1 MCTCVLQTAHLL
13 LTTLLPQHTSH
24 VVGVTTAPPVVI
36 NAPACHDH
44 CLRHSKTSRVVLLAV
59 MAQCWRTAWMLTTP
73 SWMAR
78 PNHSVGLTIKHRI
91 KMLLPRQ
98 RSNDF
103 ETRDLATYRPPSLGW
118 FLFYKVGAD
127 EMKIIFWI
135 VGGILLFD
143 TESWNWKVMWFCSIS
158 QFMLELDKTI
168 FTICWRDLS
177 WAWWSWSHMSCK
189 CITPVTHKTAFCFMC
204 GFLCVKFRNRRK
216 QFYYA
221 FFKHWPATTR
231 NTRFVDITR
240 AQHQGSHRPGKSGNW
255 GGQDKSR
262 NFVVGRG
269 KTAFIMRLSKQLLLY
284 FRPKADELFWIG
296 FLLPPPTTWRLCDR
310 SVIL

>member
-103 ETRDLATYRPPSLGW
+103 ETWDLATYRPPSLGW

-177 WAWWSWSHMSCK
+177 WAWWSWSFMSCK

-216 QFYYA
+216 QFYCA

-231 NTRFVDITR
+231 NTLVLWTLHEHNIRVPTDLES
-240 AQHQGSHRPGKSGNW
+240 QGIEEVRTSPG
-255 GGQDKSR
+255 
-262 NFVVGRG
+262 
-269 KTAFIMRLSKQLLLY
+269 ILLLVVE
-284 FRPKADELFWIG
+284 KQH
-296 FLLPPPTTWRLCDR
+296 LLWD
-310 SVIL
+310 